1 MLKLNWIAGAAL
13 ISLGSLAFAQQQQ
26 PSAREAVVDGSTGA
40 RQPFTSTMSR
50 ADVKAELER
59 ARASGE
65 LDGWREQTVEGTSM
79 IAANVA
85 AGAQGRAFA
94 KPGLTREQVKAELDR
109 ARANGEIAYA
119 PEHGGRH

>member
-79 IAANVA
+79 IAANAA

>member
-1 MLKLNWIAGAAL
+1 MSRPSW
-13 ISLGSLAFAQQQQ
+13 
-26 PSAREAVVDGSTGA
+26 SARAPAANSTPGAV
-40 RQPFTSTMSR
+40 
-50 ADVKAELER
+50 
-59 ARASGE
+59 
-65 LDGWREQTVEGTSM
+65 

-109 ARANGEIAYA
+109 ARANGEIGYA

>member
-1 MLKLNWIAGAAL
+1 
-13 ISLGSLAFAQQQQ
+13 
-26 PSAREAVVDGSTGA
+26 
-40 RQPFTSTMSR
+40 MSM
-50 ADVKAELER
+50 A
-59 ARASGE
+59 
-65 LDGWREQTVEGTSM
+65 
-79 IAANVA
+79 AANSA

>member
-13 ISLGSLAFAQQQQ
+13 ISLGSLAFAQQ
-26 PSAREAVVDGSTGA
+26 PLSAREAAVDGSTGA
-40 RQPFTSTMSR
+40 RQPFASTLTR

-65 LDGWREQTVEGTSM
+65 LDGWREQSIDGMSM
-79 IAANVA
+79 VAANSA

-94 KPGLTREQVKAELDR
+94 KPGLSREQVKAELNR